1 MAIIIIFWACVMAII
16 FFVVGTFFKALASC
30 LEGAITAI
38 EQIIVVG
45 LIMVVGMVGLYLLYA
60 IIHGIL
66 NGGLMDVIAYVIEL
80 IITICI
86 IFALFGMIG
95 EIIIGIIMVCVQ
107 CLISVTAI
115 ILEKMAWI
123 FEKGYVSSINLIFK
137 YVEKC

>member
-80 IITICI
+80 IITILYNLCI
-86 IFALFGMIG
+86 IWNDWRNHNWNNNGLCTMFNKCYSNDIR
-95 EIIIGIIMVCVQ
+95 
-107 CLISVTAI
+107 
-115 ILEKMAWI
+115 KMAWI

>member
-16 FFVVGTFFKALASC
+16 FFVVGTFFKALVSC

-107 CLISVTAI
+107 CLISVTAM

-123 FEKGYVSSINLIFK
+123 FEKGYV
-137 YVEKC
+137 

>member
-1 MAIIIIFWACVMAII
+1 
-16 FFVVGTFFKALASC
+16 
-30 LEGAITAI
+30 
-38 EQIIVVG
+38 
-45 LIMVVGMVGLYLLYA
+45 MVVGMVGLYLLYA

-107 CLISVTAI
+107 CLISVTAM

>member
-107 CLISVTAI
+107 CLISVTAM
-115 ILEKMAWI
+115 ILEKMA
-123 FEKGYVSSINLIFK
+123 
-137 YVEKC
+137 

>member
-16 FFVVGTFFKALASC
+16 FFVVGTFFKALVSC

-66 NGGLMDVIAYVIEL
+66 NGGLMDVIAYVIEW
-80 IITICI
+80 C
-86 IFALFGMIG
+86 
-95 EIIIGIIMVCVQ
+95 
-107 CLISVTAI
+107 
-115 ILEKMAWI
+115 
-123 FEKGYVSSINLIFK
+123 
-137 YVEKC
+137 